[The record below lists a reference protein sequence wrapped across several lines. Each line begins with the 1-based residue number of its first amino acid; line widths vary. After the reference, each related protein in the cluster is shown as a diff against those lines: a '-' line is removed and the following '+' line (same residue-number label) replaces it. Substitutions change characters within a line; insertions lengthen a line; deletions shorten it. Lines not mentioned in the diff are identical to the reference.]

1 MTRRAK
7 WVWFLVAVEAISVLL
22 IELPLLWRWL

>member
-7 WVWFLVAVEAISVLL
+7 WVWFLVAVEVISVLL